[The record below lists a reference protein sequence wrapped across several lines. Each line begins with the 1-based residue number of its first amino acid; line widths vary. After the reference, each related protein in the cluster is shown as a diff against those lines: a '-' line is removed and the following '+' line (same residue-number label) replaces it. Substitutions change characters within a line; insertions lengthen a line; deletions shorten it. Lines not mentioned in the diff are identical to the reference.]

1 MKNSISIDG
10 VNYKFDNCNE
20 EEKNIVSL
28 YNACG
33 LRIRDL
39 EYELALFNEIRSMF
53 FADLNQEILLK
64 KAGVIF
70 D

>member
-1 MKNSISIDG
+1 MKNLISIGG

-20 EEKNIVSL
+20 EEKNMVSL
-28 YNACG
+28 YNACD
-33 LRIRDL
+33 LRIRNL
-39 EYELALFNEIRSMF
+39 EYELALCKEVKSMF
-53 FADLNQEILLK
+53 FSDLNQEILLK